1 MNVGSAIVGTCLF
14 YLLYQLDWV
23 TIFLF
28 SVVIMASMALGV
40 SSVICAHII
49 LSSKHNVE
57 VSPPVELE
65 TLEIFLQKSE
75 SGNKELP
82 VHQRFP
88 VIYGR
93 VVDGLLHQLVDLV
106 LRDFV
111 TPWLKDLT
119 FDHEEHILDIK
130 GAIWKAIQNLQERL
144 NRIDE
149 AKLVAGDMIVKVTQ
163 HFEKIR
169 VAKAMVDGRD
179 KTPVLALSPHLMSK
193 EREEQYLRKV
203 SELAVTLL
211 LNPPYSNCRPL
222 CHLLREVLACA
233 VLYPAIKHLCDPDNI
248 NQRIMAYVKKL
259 EQDTELHNRS
269 YTYAPSFDEFIQFI
283 KESNDVE
290 LLRHIRYSIVTEIMQ
305 RTTIQSLKKQKSI
318 SNEKEQSQTM
328 KKEEVL
334 QARKEKRYMN
344 QLAYVKNLCEK
355 KLKVLGWM
363 RYPQEEFDLE
373 CDGMSSHEILPLE
386 NVLSNVVGRK
396 FFAQFL
402 EGVGCPALVGYWG
415 AVEEL
420 RQADRKQWH
429 QLGAE
434 IFYAYIHLPTG
445 KVKVDKA
452 VRKRM
457 EAFLLG
463 DRGHEVFFEVQEEVF
478 RVLEKQYPNFVVSEL
493 YGNMLN
499 AMDEAA
505 KAEFLQSE
513 NSLEESG
520 ESGGCGG
527 QTSLHV
533 ADHSNYARKKLDQLE
548 ERLNNK
554 MQALQALRT
563 SVKPESRVL
572 GILEKEVEWLEGEK
586 RQLEAHVSRTEAWGE
601 HLGRWRATVQSAEIP
616 DEKEPP
622 QFVLVVHILEDEQD
636 SDAVSTGWVVLRKLP
651 DFLELHR
658 KLRQLGSEVK
668 GLELPSQPGKFLF
681 GKGID
686 KNSLEKAKIQ
696 IQKYLEF
703 VLEDEKLNQSEAL
716 YAFLSP
722 SSEHLKQAVPSPK
735 KSRFSLSTLFKS
747 GSSGSGG
754 GGSAESSTGRDACRE
769 SDEDEPLLLEESIE
783 RGGVES
789 GSGKDAIAEPLYA
802 LLGEVFDLR
811 GVFSWLRR
819 TLITFVQITYGHT
832 INRQVRETVSWIFSE
847 PMLHYYVQSLI
858 KSWWPNG
865 ILVEPSPPR
874 TEKEKVRT
882 RWEAKELF
890 LDNIPEVL
898 SNLVGQQSARRGAIK
913 MFETLQDVR
922 LNKQLFYDLFEVVIY
937 EVFPEIRQP

>member
-1 MNVGSAIVGTCLF
+1 MNIGIIIGGSFGLI
-14 YLLYQLDWV
+14 LLYHLNWV
-23 TIFLF
+23 TIFIF
-28 SVVIMASMALGV
+28 SLVIVASMGLGI

-57 VSPPVELE
+57 VSPPIELE
-65 TLEIFLQKSE
+65 TLDKLLQKPE
-75 SGNKELP
+75 WVNKDVPAHL
-82 VHQRFP
+82 RFP

-93 VVDGLLHQLVDLV
+93 VVDGLLHQLVDLI
-106 LRDFV
+106 LRDFI

-119 FDHEEHILDIK
+119 FNHEDHLLDIK
-130 GAIWKAIQNLQERL
+130 DAIWKAIQNLQERL
-144 NRIDE
+144 SRIDE

-169 VAKAMVDGRD
+169 VARAMVDGRD
-179 KTPVLALSPHLMSK
+179 KTPVLALSPHLMSR
-193 EREEQYLRKV
+193 EREEQYLRRV

-211 LNPPYSNCRPL
+211 LPPPYSSCRPL

-259 EQDTELHNRS
+259 EQDTELHNRF

-283 KESNDVE
+283 KKSNDIE

-305 RTTIQSLKKQKSI
+305 RTTIQSLKKQKS
-318 SNEKEQSQTM
+318 NDKEQSQAM
-328 KKEEVL
+328 KKEEIL
-334 QARKEKRYMN
+334 QARKERRYMN
-344 QLAYVKNLCEK
+344 QLAYAKNLCEK
-355 KLKVLGWM
+355 KLKLLGWL
-363 RYPQEEFDLE
+363 RYPQEEFDFD
-373 CDGMSSHEILPLE
+373 CDGVSGREILPIE

-434 IFYAYIHLPTG
+434 IFYAYVHLPTG

-452 VRKRM
+452 VRKKM

-463 DRGHEVFFEVQEEVF
+463 DGGHEVFFEVQEEVF
-478 RVLEKQYPNFVVSEL
+478 RVLEKQYPNFAVSEL
-493 YGNMLN
+493 YGNMLT

-513 NSLEESG
+513 NSLEEAGDNS
-520 ESGGCGG
+520 GCGG
-527 QTSLHV
+527 QTPLHV

-586 RQLEAHVSRTEAWGE
+586 RQLEAHVSRTETWGE

-668 GLELPSQPGKFLF
+668 GLELPSQSGKFLF

-686 KNSLEKAKIQ
+686 KNSLEKAKSQ

-703 VLEDEKLNQSEAL
+703 VLQDEKLNQSEAL

-754 GGSAESSTGRDACRE
+754 GGSAESSSGRDTCRE
-769 SDEDEPLLLEESIE
+769 SDEDEPLLLEESVE
-783 RGGVES
+783 RGGVEP
-789 GSGKDAIAEPLYA
+789 GGGKDSIAEPLYA

-811 GVFSWLRR
+811 GVFRWLRR

-847 PMLHYYVQSLI
+847 PMLHYYVQFLI

-865 ILVEPSPPR
+865 SLVEPSPQR

-882 RWEAKELF
+882 RWVAKELF
-890 LDNIPEVL
+890 VDNIPEVL

-913 MFETLQDVR
+913 VFETLQDVR

-937 EVFPEIRQP
+937 EVFPEIKQA